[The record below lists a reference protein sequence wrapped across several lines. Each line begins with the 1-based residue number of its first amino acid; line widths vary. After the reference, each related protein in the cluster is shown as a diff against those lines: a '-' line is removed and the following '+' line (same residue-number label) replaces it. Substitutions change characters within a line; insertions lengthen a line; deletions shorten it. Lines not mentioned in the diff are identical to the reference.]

1 MPAAAK
7 TAEAKLR
14 HRGLSR
20 PLPARDSL
28 PRPVGTRPRRRRGAV
43 LAALAMLGLLAGLP
57 PAAGAADAKTAQ
69 TMASDARVTDAKA
82 GDARATADKTTA
94 SRPAAV
100 RQAANRPGASATTK
114 PRPPRPNAAKRAAVP
129 AATAAATG
137 SALAATTQGASPA
150 DMPALQAFITEMV
163 ERHRFEEPAL
173 KTLFSGVRLQPEV
186 LRLIAPPPPGFRRS
200 WSAYRA
206 RFIEPVRL
214 REGARFWTEHEA
226 TLARASQRWGV
237 PAEIIV
243 AIIGVETIYGRVMGE
258 FRVIDALTTLALQD
272 PRRSAYF
279 REELSEYLLHTRDA
293 GIDPLSVRG
302 SYAGAIGIPQFMPAS
317 IRRFAVDFD
326 GDAAINLRAS
336 PTDAIGSVARFLA
349 EHGWR
354 SGEPTHF
361 RVKID
366 DPARAQ
372 ALIAGGIE
380 PRIKP
385 GQLADHGLSSPDRIP
400 EDMPLAL
407 IDLPEGEASPV
418 HWLGTPNFYVITRYN
433 RSNFYAMA
441 VIDLAEAL
449 RTARTR

>member
-1 MPAAAK
+1 MPVAATPREPADDPPLN
-7 TAEAKLR
+7 TRQSPAEQT
-14 HRGLSR
+14 
-20 PLPARDSL
+20 
-28 PRPVGTRPRRRRGAV
+28 RPVTAGARPRRPGAPGRWGVV
-43 LAALAMLGLLAGLP
+43 LLAGALGLLAGLP
-57 PAAGAADAKTAQ
+57 AQAQTSADKPVADRPAGAKAPSSRKSPARPTAGAKAVKRAAAPAAVAAGA
-69 TMASDARVTDAKA
+69 
-82 GDARATADKTTA
+82 G
-94 SRPAAV
+94 
-100 RQAANRPGASATTK
+100 GA
-114 PRPPRPNAAKRAAVP
+114 
-129 AATAAATG
+129 
-137 SALAATTQGASPA
+137 ALAAASGPSPVE
-150 DMPALQAFITEMV
+150 MPALQAFIAEMV

-173 KTLFSGVRLQPEV
+173 KALFSGVRLQPEV

-214 REGARFWTEHEA
+214 REGARFWSEHEA
-226 TLARASQRWGV
+226 TLARATQRWGV

-258 FRVIDALTTLALQD
+258 YRVIDALTTLALQD

-326 GDAAINLRAS
+326 GNATIDLRAS
-336 PTDAIGSVARFLA
+336 PVDAIGSVARFLA

-354 SGEPTHF
+354 GGEPTHF
-361 RVKID
+361 RVKVD

-385 GQLADHGLSSPDRIP
+385 AQLPDHGLSSPDRIP

-407 IDLPEGEASPV
+407 VDLPEGEAAPV
-418 HWLGTPNFYVITRYN
+418 YWLGAPNFYVITRYN

-441 VIDLAEAL
+441 VIELAETL
-449 RTARTR
+449 RSARAR

>member
-1 MPAAAK
+1 MPAAAQPAK
-7 TAEAKLR
+7 TAEPTPLHHRSCRPLADRGAPRRAPGPLAR
-14 HRGLSR
+14 CGRGLLR
-20 PLPARDSL
+20 AL
-28 PRPVGTRPRRRRGAV
+28 GV
-43 LAALAMLGLLAGLP
+43 LSAGLGLLASLP
-57 PAAGAADAKTAQ
+57 ADARAADAATAGKAAEAPAGERKTAAARPTAPKAGTTRTQAARTAKARPARAGAA
-69 TMASDARVTDAKA
+69 R
-82 GDARATADKTTA
+82 
-94 SRPAAV
+94 
-100 RQAANRPGASATTK
+100 
-114 PRPPRPNAAKRAAVP
+114 RAAVP
-129 AATAAATG
+129 AAAAAAGGAAAAAATG
-137 SALAATTQGASPA
+137 SSPVE
-150 DMPALQAFITEMV
+150 MPALQAFITEMV

-200 WSAYRA
+200 WSAYRG

-237 PAEIIV
+237 PPEVIV

-272 PRRSAYF
+272 PRRAPYF
-279 REELSEYLLHTRDA
+279 KEELSEYLLHTRDA

-302 SYAGAIGIPQFMPAS
+302 SYAGAMGIPQFMPAS

-326 GDAAINLRAS
+326 GDGAINLRAS
-336 PTDAIGSVARFLA
+336 PADAIGSVARFLA

-361 RVKID
+361 RVTID
-366 DPARAQ
+366 DTARAQ

-385 GQLADHGLSSPDRIP
+385 AQLAEHGLSSPDRIP

-407 IDLPEGEASPV
+407 IDLPEGEAAPV
-418 HWLGTPNFYVITRYN
+418 YWLGAPNFYVITRYN

-441 VIDLAEAL
+441 VIDLADTL
-449 RTARTR
+449 RSARSR